1 MESEGQPVD
10 VEVLSAPAPE
20 RELNLE
26 EARLLNTLRD
36 LAVQAA
42 RLQEAQARGE
52 ITRGPLLNSPKS
64 IDDYFRPLLAD
75 LPVEQLRVANLSQS
89 GELLSERLVY
99 QGTVKGFEVRLS
111 ELFRQAILDNATRIV
126 VAHNHPSG
134 DLNASP
140 ADILM
145 TQRAYLLG
153 HLLDIELRDHVIIA
167 RDGYLSMRSNDLG
180 FQVPKNLTD
189 LVDPPT
195 QR

>member
-1 MESEGQPVD
+1 MESEGQPDD

-64 IDDYFRPLLAD
+64 IDDYFRPLLAE
-75 LPVEQLRVANLSQS
+75 LPVEQLRVANLSQA

-126 VAHNHPSG
+126 IAHNHPSG
-134 DLNASP
+134 DLQASP

-189 LVDPPT
+189 LVEPPT